1 MEGFEHI
8 MGLFQQVH
16 RTVAGLAEVVAAP
29 RARIAPLIRLAALP
43 NYSGDSQTL
52 EEWLSAV
59 KQQQTYYGMDSEEE
73 AIRFAVAHLKG
84 AANDWISHL
93 HAAPTTMADL
103 AGQLR
108 TRFQPVTREEVARG
122 RLHEL
127 EQGKQSIND
136 YISSFRRIIIS
147 IPSMDTNS
155 QMYAFQRGLRPA
167 LQMVIKTQMPKTL
180 EEAISLA
187 ARVGTNTMGQSSSSS
202 SSSSAASHATVAM
215 DESMDISMMDYIQQL
230 ETSKDEEEEVM
241 AKISQVQLN
250 ALITALSAKGR
261 NNGSGSNGRG
271 AQGASGGYKPAK
283 GLPTIRGLTETQVKE
298 YMDANKCFNCGK
310 PGHAS
315 RFCRMA
321 RQER

>member
-1 MEGFEHI
+1 
-8 MGLFQQVH
+8 
-16 RTVAGLAEVVAAP
+16 
-29 RARIAPLIRLAALP
+29 
-43 NYSGDSQTL
+43 
-52 EEWLSAV
+52 
-59 KQQQTYYGMDSEEE
+59 
-73 AIRFAVAHLKG
+73 
-84 AANDWISHL
+84 
-93 HAAPTTMADL
+93 
-103 AGQLR
+103 
-108 TRFQPVTREEVARG
+108 
-122 RLHEL
+122 
-127 EQGKQSIND
+127 
-136 YISSFRRIIIS
+136 
-147 IPSMDTNS
+147 MDTNS

-187 ARVGTNTMGQSSSSS
+187 ARVGTNTMGQSSSSSS

-271 AQGASGGYKPAK
+271 AQGASGGYRPAK